1 MANLKVEPHEA
12 EHAEADTAAGRETP
26 EQQETAAPLKEP
38 FFRRNPRAKLVVA
51 LIALAVIVGG
61 VLYWLH
67 ARVRE
72 ETDDAQIEGDVVPV
86 AARIYGT
93 VISVNVNDNQAVKKG
108 DVLVQLDPRDYQVAV
123 DKAEADLADAEA
135 SAHGA
140 RTGVPISSTTTS
152 SQVEIA
158 EANLNAAQ
166 KEVQSA
172 QAGLRQTNANY
183 TKVATDLKRYADL
196 LAKDEV
202 SQQQYDA
209 AQANE
214 LTSRAAVDA
223 AQAAVD
229 TAESHVA
236 QARAQVRQAQTG
248 PEEVAVSRSRAGSAE
263 AAVQDKQAALE
274 QAKLNLAYTTL
285 RAAVDGVVTR
295 KTVEPGEIVQA
306 GQPLLALVPLDDI
319 WVIANYKENQLNHM
333 RVGQE
338 AAIHVDTYN
347 RDYKGHVESIGA
359 ASAARTSLLPPENA
373 TGNYVKVVQ
382 RIPVKILFNKG
393 QDPDHILRP
402 GMSVEPTVVTK

>member
-1 MANLKVEPHEA
+1 MADLKVEPQEA
-12 EHAEADTAAGRETP
+12 EQTERAEPRQVP
-26 EQQETAAPLKEP
+26 EQQEATPAPAVKEP
-38 FFRRNPRAKLVVA
+38 FFRRNPRAKLVIG
-51 LIALAVIVGG
+51 LIALLLIVGG

-86 AARIYGT
+86 AGRIYGT
-93 VISVNVNDNQAVKKG
+93 VNSVNVNDNQAVKKG

-123 DKAEADLADAEA
+123 DKAAADLADAQA
-135 SAHGA
+135 SAHAA

-152 SQVEIA
+152 SQVQIA
-158 EANLNAAQ
+158 EANLNASQ

-172 QAGLRQTNANY
+172 QAGLRQANANY

-196 LAKDEV
+196 LTKDEV

-209 AQANE
+209 AKASE
-214 LTSRAAVDA
+214 LSSRAAVDA

-248 PEEVAVSRSRAGSAE
+248 PQEVAVSQSRAGSAE
-263 AAVQDKQAALE
+263 AEVQAKQAALE
-274 QAKLNLAYTTL
+274 QAKLNLAYTTI

-295 KTVEPGEIVQA
+295 KTVEPGQNVQA

-319 WVIANYKENQLNHM
+319 WVVANYKENQLNHM

-338 AAIHVDTYN
+338 ATIHVDTYN
-347 RDYKGHVESIGA
+347 RDYKGYVQSIGA

-393 QDPDHILRP
+393 QDPNHILRP